1 MSFLRRGASLF
12 VGASKLAR
20 DGAPADGGV
29 RGAGGGRPCGGGADH
44 QDQRRIESRCPSD
57 VGAKHQRAPPGWS
70 SPEPFCRR
78 DGRPGEAAHAAA
90 VPWSGTLVTMYSH
103 MTGRTRE
110 QIVADFEGGDNYMSA
125 EQALEYGL
133 IDRII
138 GPTHD

>member
-1 MSFLRRGASLF
+1 
-12 VGASKLAR
+12 
-20 DGAPADGGV
+20 
-29 RGAGGGRPCGGGADH
+29 
-44 QDQRRIESRCPSD
+44 
-57 VGAKHQRAPPGWS
+57 
-70 SPEPFCRR
+70 
-78 DGRPGEAAHAAA
+78 
-90 VPWSGTLVTMYSH
+90 MYSH

>member
-1 MSFLRRGASLF
+1 
-12 VGASKLAR
+12 
-20 DGAPADGGV
+20 
-29 RGAGGGRPCGGGADH
+29 
-44 QDQRRIESRCPSD
+44 
-57 VGAKHQRAPPGWS
+57 
-70 SPEPFCRR
+70 
-78 DGRPGEAAHAAA
+78 
-90 VPWSGTLVTMYSH
+90 